1 MNKKTAMRLFFGA
14 YAVAILGLLMIS
26 LFNFT
31 SDSIMFATGEIATKE
46 YTVDDFS
53 LKDFE
58 KFQDNKIITTSVD
71 PQLIIEE
78 YNKKGTM
85 VSIDM
90 SFNRYPGEVCLYY
103 TRGSED
109 FSLESRVWA
118 KQRNDGRFEF
128 VLPRGKISRI
138 RIDPSNFTGIEL
150 TLNKFVLNPK
160 RSFTSYFAYSGETIF
175 NICVWPGLAAALC
188 AWLYTAYSADNK
200 KTKKPLDKT
209 HKKRQN
215 NKKRRS

>member
-1 MNKKTAMRLFFGA
+1 MNKKTAVRLFCGA
-14 YAVAILGLLMIS
+14 YVVAILGLLIIS

-31 SDSIMFATGEIATKE
+31 SDSIMHATGKIATKE

-58 KFQDNKIITTSVD
+58 KLQDNKILTTSAD

-90 SFNRYPGEVCLYY
+90 SFNRYPGEICLYY
-103 TRGSED
+103 THGSEE

-118 KQRNDGRFEF
+118 KQRNDGHYEF
-128 VLPRGKISRI
+128 FLPRGKISRI
-138 RIDPSNFTGIEL
+138 RVDPSNFAGTEL
-150 TLNKFVLNPK
+150 TLNNFTLNPK
-160 RSFTSYFAYSGETIF
+160 RSFISYFAYSGETIF

-188 AWLYTAYSADNK
+188 AWLYTAYFADNEKVK
-200 KTKKPLDKT
+200 KALE
-209 HKKRQN
+209 
-215 NKKRRS
+215 